1 MARREA
7 HCLVCGRAY
16 TDHDAAPRHFCS
28 VACAADAGDL
38 SHERVH
44 RDTGRTRPAR
54 VARSIKKATVSD
66 D

>member
-1 MARREA
+1 MARRER
-7 HCLVCGRAY
+7 HCLVCGRTY

-44 RDTGRTRPAR
+44 RDTGRARPAR
-54 VARSIKKATVSD
+54 VARSIKKATVND